1 MRHFPRLNR
10 VAYGILRRRHPTVL
24 TLLEQKTAGFRRDLG
39 RRAPP
44 VGYCASV
51 SPSGRC
57 VSRNVRPP
65 PSSVSDNVRR
75 KWPSIARRTVH
86 YCAPLQVSGRSAP
99 SLSAHLTWPFTLH
112 KRRRTDPVRIRVAI
126 NGPSTVLGCSDTTRI
141 AIRLPPRLPQPRA
154 AGPNL
159 LKADAGELTRPLAQ
173 PSVDCV
179 DSADRALRDVWTL
192 AAGSCGR
199 SRRIIIMRHCDA
211 PPRAISA
218 SPVSSP
224 VAEMA

>member
-51 SPSGRC
+51 PSVRC
-57 VSRNVRPP
+57 VSRNVRPT

-86 YCAPLQVSGRSAP
+86 YCAPLQIAGVIKALLKAAAKAIMQRDPDALQP
-99 SLSAHLTWPFTLH
+99 KT
-112 KRRRTDPVRIRVAI
+112 KRRRRGGTESQ
-126 NGPSTVLGCSDTTRI
+126 GPLCVTRFPQRI
-141 AIRLPPRLPQPRA
+141 AARGRYATLQPLVA
-154 AGPNL
+154 
-159 LKADAGELTRPLAQ
+159 KAT
-173 PSVDCV
+173 
-179 DSADRALRDVWTL
+179 DV
-192 AAGSCGR
+192 S
-199 SRRIIIMRHCDA
+199 
-211 PPRAISA
+211 
-218 SPVSSP
+218 VSSVP
-224 VAEMA
+224 KECLFAGNAWDVFDITRFGYEHSFDDGSAAFDTRSPYLSPGL